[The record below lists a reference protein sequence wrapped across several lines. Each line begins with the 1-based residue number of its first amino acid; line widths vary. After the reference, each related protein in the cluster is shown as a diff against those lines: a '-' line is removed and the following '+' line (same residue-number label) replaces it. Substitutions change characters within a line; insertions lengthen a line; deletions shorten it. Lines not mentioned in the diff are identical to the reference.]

1 MKNLVLT
8 SNDNRD
14 SLSEDTVFSV
24 LLFTDENGK
33 DPFEAVSKKI
43 WERMQSDLEASGIVQ
58 VKLNHDIVYQE
69 ADDDMMW
76 DEIKTTDLKKF
87 KKLTHNKVKKTY
99 GLLRTA
105 SVVVRGCDDLI
116 CGIFH
121 KSYDLTPN
129 AEVEY

>member
-14 SLSEDTVFSV
+14 SLSEDTVYSV

-105 SVVVRGCDDLI
+105 SVVVRGCDDLY

>member
-14 SLSEDTVFSV
+14 TLSEDTVYSV
-24 LLFTDENGK
+24 LLFTDENGN
-33 DPFEAVSKKI
+33 DPFEKVSEKI
-43 WERMQSDLEASGIVQ
+43 WERMQSDLEVSNIAQ
-58 VKLNHDIVYQE
+58 VKINGDIVYQE
-69 ADDDMMW
+69 ADDEMMW
-76 DEIKTTDLKKF
+76 DDIKDADPDQLSN
-87 KKLTHNKVKKTY
+87 LTHDEVKKTY

-105 SVVVRGCDDLI
+105 SVVVRGCDELY

>member
-14 SLSEDTVFSV
+14 TLSEDTVFSV

-33 DPFEAVSKKI
+33 DPFEEVSKKI
-43 WERMQSDLEASGIVQ
+43 WERMQSDLEVSCIAQ
-58 VKLNHDIVYQE
+58 VKINGDIVYQD
-69 ADDDMMW
+69 ADGEMMW
-76 DEIKTTDLKKF
+76 DEIKDADLDKLKT
-87 KKLTHNKVKKTY
+87 LTHDEVKKTY

-105 SVVVRGCDDLI
+105 SVVVRGCDELY

-121 KSYDLTPN
+121 TSYDLKPN
-129 AEVEY
+129 AEVGY